1 MATEQGIVTHIGP
14 ADNTAWVKTV
24 RSSTCEG
31 CASKDSCEAA
41 GNDMKVKAINLAG
54 AKVGD
59 RIVLNFQTGAL
70 LRATFLLYV
79 FPIICMIIGAV
90 AGQKI
95 APMLGY
101 SPSVMSVFVGL
112 LLFVIAVLVIK
123 IRSDSMAGKQEYQ
136 PKIIRI
142 L

>member
-1 MATEQGIVTHIGP
+1 MATEEGVVTQIGQV
-14 ADNTAWVKTV
+14 DTAWVKTV
-24 RSSTCEG
+24 RSSSCEG
-31 CASKDSCEAA
+31 CASHDSCESA
-41 GNDMKVKAINLAG
+41 GKDMKVKAINLVG

-90 AGQKI
+90 VGQKI
-95 APMLGY
+95 APVLGY
-101 SPSVMSVFVGL
+101 SSSVMSVFAGF
-112 LLFVIAVLVIK
+112 LFFAMAVLVIK
-123 IRSDSMAGKQEYQ
+123 IKSDTMSQKQEYQ

>member
-1 MATEQGIVTHIGP
+1 MAIEEGVVTQIGQV
-14 ADNTAWVKTV
+14 DTAWVKTV
-24 RSSTCEG
+24 RSSSCEG
-31 CASKDSCEAA
+31 CASHDSCESA
-41 GNDMKVKAINLAG
+41 GKDMKVKAINLVG

-90 AGQKI
+90 VGQKI
-95 APMLGY
+95 APVLGY
-101 SPSVMSVFVGL
+101 SSSVMSVFAGF
-112 LLFVIAVLVIK
+112 LFFTIAVLVIK
-123 IRSDSMAGKQEYQ
+123 IKSDTMSRKQEYQ

>member
-1 MATEQGIVTHIGP
+1 VATEQGFVTHIGQ
-14 ADNTAWVKTV
+14 AGNTAWVKTV

-31 CASKDSCEAA
+31 CASKDSCESA

-70 LRATFLLYV
+70 LRAIFLLYI

-90 AGQKI
+90 TGQKI
-95 APMLGY
+95 ALMLGY
-101 SPSVMSVFVGL
+101 DPSALSVLAGF
-112 LLFVIAVLVIK
+112 LFFTIAVLVIK
-123 IRSDSMAGKQEYQ
+123 TRSDAMARQQKYQ

>member
-1 MATEQGIVTHIGP
+1 MAIEEGVVTQIGQV
-14 ADNTAWVKTV
+14 DTAWVKTV
-24 RSSTCEG
+24 RSSSCEG
-31 CASKDSCEAA
+31 CASHDSCESA
-41 GNDMKVKAINLAG
+41 GKDMKVKAINLVG

-90 AGQKI
+90 VGQKI
-95 APMLGY
+95 APLLGY
-101 SPSVMSVFVGL
+101 SSSIMSVFAGF
-112 LLFVIAVLVIK
+112 LFFTIAVLVIK
-123 IRSDSMAGKQEYQ
+123 IKSDTMSRKQEYQ

>member
-1 MATEQGIVTHIGP
+1 MVTEEGIVTHIGP
-14 ADNTAWVKTV
+14 ANNTAWVKTV

-31 CASKDSCEAA
+31 CASKDSCESI

-54 AKVGD
+54 ARVGD

-70 LRATFLLYV
+70 LRATFLLYI
-79 FPIICMIIGAV
+79 FPIICMIGGAI

-95 APMLGY
+95 APALGY
-101 SPSVMSVFVGL
+101 NSSVMSVFAGF
-112 LLFVIAVLVIK
+112 LFFAIAVLIIK
-123 IRSDSMAGKQEYQ
+123 IRSDGMARRQEYQ

>member
-1 MATEQGIVTHIGP
+1 MAIEEGVVTQIGQV
-14 ADNTAWVKTV
+14 DTAWVKTV
-24 RSSTCEG
+24 RSSSCEG
-31 CASKDSCEAA
+31 CASHDSCESA
-41 GNDMKVKAINLAG
+41 GKDMKVKAINLVG

-90 AGQKI
+90 VGQKI
-95 APMLGY
+95 APVLGY
-101 SPSVMSVFVGL
+101 SSSIMSVFAGF
-112 LLFVIAVLVIK
+112 LFFTIAVLVIK
-123 IRSDSMAGKQEYQ
+123 IKSDTMSRKQEYQ

>member
-1 MATEQGIVTHIGP
+1 VATEQGIVTHIGP

-59 RIVLNFQTGAL
+59 PIVLYLQTGAM

>member
-1 MATEQGIVTHIGP
+1 MATEEGIVTYIEP

-24 RSSTCEG
+24 KSAACEG
-31 CASKDSCEAA
+31 CASRHSCESA
-41 GNDMKVKAINLAG
+41 GNDMKVKAINQASAG
-54 AKVGD
+54 VGD

-79 FPIICMIIGAV
+79 FPIICMIAGAV

-95 APMLGY
+95 APILGY
-101 SPSVMSVFVGL
+101 NSSVMSVLSGF
-112 LLFVIAVLVIK
+112 LFFTIAVLVIK
-123 IRSDSMAGKQEYQ
+123 TRSDKMALKQEYQ

>member
-1 MATEQGIVTHIGP
+1 MATEEGIVTHIGS
-14 ADNTAWVKTV
+14 ANNAAWVKTV
-24 RSSTCEG
+24 KSSACAG
-31 CASKDSCEAA
+31 CASRDSCEST
-41 GNDMKVKAINLAG
+41 GNDMKVKAINMAG

-79 FPIICMIIGAV
+79 FPIICMIVGAV
-90 AGQKI
+90 TGQKI
-95 APMLGY
+95 APALGY
-101 SPSVMSVFVGL
+101 SPSVISVFAGF
-112 LLFVIAVLVIK
+112 LFFTIAVLIIK
-123 IRSDSMAGKQEYQ
+123 IRSDRMARKQEYQ

>member
-1 MATEQGIVTHIGP
+1 MATEEGIVTQIGQV
-14 ADNTAWVKTV
+14 DTAWVKTV
-24 RSSTCEG
+24 RSSSCEG
-31 CASKDSCEAA
+31 CASHDSCESA
-41 GNDMKVKAINLAG
+41 GKDMKVKAINLVG

-90 AGQKI
+90 VGQKI
-95 APMLGY
+95 APVLGY
-101 SPSVMSVFVGL
+101 SSSVMSVFAGF
-112 LLFVIAVLVIK
+112 LFFTIAVLVIK
-123 IRSDSMAGKQEYQ
+123 IKSDTMSQKQEYQ